1 MYFALVINARMLDGS
16 LKINEVLLINV
27 NSNLNPTEE
36 NFVNAGEIKKRC
48 KVLIQTD
55 EAIFE
60 RGMLIHVMLSFFF
73 LHLYVTFFTSV
84 LLYLQS
90 SAREKGK
97 RKG

>member
-1 MYFALVINARMLDGS
+1 MYFALVINARMLDGA

-27 NSNLNPTEE
+27 NSNLNPTKE

-60 RGMLIHVMLSFFF
+60 RGMLIHVMLSLFF
-73 LHLYVTFFTSV
+73 YVFTSHF
-84 LLYLQS
+84 LRQS
-90 SAREKGK
+90 FYISRAPQEKKARVRG
-97 RKG
+97 